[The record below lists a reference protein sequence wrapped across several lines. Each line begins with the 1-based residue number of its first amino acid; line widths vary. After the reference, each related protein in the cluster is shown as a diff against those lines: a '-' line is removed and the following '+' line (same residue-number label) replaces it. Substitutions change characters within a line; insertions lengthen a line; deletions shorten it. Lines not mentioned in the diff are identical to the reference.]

1 MLLRVMLRLG
11 FSVVSDAERYPGGNG
26 ITSGSMIVIVA
37 VIFVTTSR
45 ERLVR
50 GLKSTNCASPAVK
63 TRNNHYER
71 DRTAAVAYR
80 TAAES
85 SSPNAA
91 ESSSPTQIAP
101 AAAGGIVRLSS
112 MMYPSTV
119 GFTPSAIVATSAP
132 SSTASGVR

>member
-71 DRTAAVAYR
+71 YR

-85 SSPNAA
+85 LIPNAA
-91 ESSSPTQIAP
+91 LSSIPAQIAP